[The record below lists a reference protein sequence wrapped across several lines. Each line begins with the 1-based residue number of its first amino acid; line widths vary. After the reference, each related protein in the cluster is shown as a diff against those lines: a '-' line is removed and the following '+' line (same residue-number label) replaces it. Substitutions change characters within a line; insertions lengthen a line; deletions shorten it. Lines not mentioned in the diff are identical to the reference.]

1 MSKSIKEFIEDYV
14 SKGFTIA
21 QARNLTAQLII
32 LSKIEK
38 SKYVDS
44 VLLKG
49 GVVINY
55 NFGIYTV
62 GERHVKV
69 FDKYFS
75 EINTNLIKSI
85 YYWMKLV
92 QIIRN
97 ASF

>member
-62 GERHVKV
+62 CERQKV
-69 FDKYFS
+69 
-75 EINTNLIKSI
+75 
-85 YYWMKLV
+85 
-92 QIIRN
+92 
-97 ASF
+97 